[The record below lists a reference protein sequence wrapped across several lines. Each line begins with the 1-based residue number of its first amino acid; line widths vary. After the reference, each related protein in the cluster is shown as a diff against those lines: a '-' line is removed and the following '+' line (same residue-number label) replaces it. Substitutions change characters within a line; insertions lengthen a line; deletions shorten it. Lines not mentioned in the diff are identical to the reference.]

1 MFGGKIRNTP
11 TMQHT
16 GNTEEALFYL
26 FLAAALGSFLG
37 NFKWRGNS
45 LGVAAIL
52 FVGLA
57 IGAARPEVR
66 IPDVIKL
73 LGLAI
78 FVYSIGLSSG
88 PAFFHSFRN
97 RGATNLI
104 LAVSVLSLLSVCI
117 GALSFAFGFDASGAA
132 GMLAGITTNTPALAG
147 LLDAIQASPGP
158 ESDIMSNNAVVG
170 YSISYPMGVLGLMI
184 AVALMRRLLRVDYAA
199 EATALGR
206 EFPTGQPIVNQTVSV
221 TNPDATGKTLRELK
235 KQHNLQVIFGRLRRN
250 GVDSLCHWETTFE
263 VGDLV
268 VITGET
274 EEVTH
279 TGALLGESVT
289 GTDLADD
296 HSVFD
301 LRRMFVSNPKV
312 AGKTIAALNLAETYP
327 VVLTRIRHGDTDTLV
342 RSDTVLEL
350 GDRIRVLARQEDM
363 KHLEKIFGDSYEQ
376 LSHIDLLSFGLGM
389 GLGML
394 IGSIEMTL
402 PGGILFSLGFAGGPL
417 LAGLLLSYL
426 RRSGPI
432 LWTLPYSANLTL
444 RQIGLILM
452 LAAIGI
458 NSGAAFLSTMLSP
471 VGPLMFLS
479 SAIVSIFG
487 SILILWAGYKLF
499 HIPYILLS
507 GMISHHPANLDF
519 ANNQAGN
526 KIPTY
531 GYALVYPLL
540 LIGKIVFVQMLW
552 QLLKVLG

>member
-1 MFGGKIRNTP
+1 
-11 TMQHT
+11 MQHN
-16 GNTEEALFYL
+16 GNTEEALLYL

-57 IGAARPEVR
+57 IGAAKPEVR

-88 PAFFHSFRN
+88 PAFFRSFKS
-97 RGATNLI
+97 RGAANLT
-104 LAVSVLSLLSVCI
+104 LAVFVLSLLSVMI
-117 GALSFAFGFDASGAA
+117 GALSFFFGFDASGAA

-147 LLDAIQASPGP
+147 LLDAIQARQGA
-158 ESDIMSNNAVVG
+158 DQDLMSNNAVVG

-184 AVALMRRLLRVDYAA
+184 AVALMRRLLKVDPPA
-199 EATALGR
+199 ETLALAG
-206 EFPTGQPIVNQTVSV
+206 EFPTGQPIVNRTILVSQ
-221 TNPDATGKTLRELK
+221 PDVLGVSLRSLK
-235 KQHNLQVIFGRLRRN
+235 KTHHIQVIFGRMRHQ
-250 GVDSLCHWETTFE
+250 DSDLLCHWDTVFE
-263 VGDLV
+263 AGDLV
-268 VITGET
+268 AITGES
-274 EEVTH
+274 EEVARVV
-279 TGALLGESVT
+279 GLLGHQVEE
-289 GTDLADD
+289 DLAED
-296 HSVFD
+296 HSVFA
-301 LRRMFVSNPKV
+301 LRRMFVSNPKI
-312 AGKTIAALNLAETYP
+312 AGKTVAALNLTEEYP
-327 VVLTRIRHGDTDTLV
+327 VVLTRIRHGDVDSLV
-342 RSDTVLEL
+342 HSDTVLEL
-350 GDRIRVLARQEDM
+350 GDRIRVLAREEDI
-363 KHLEKIFGDSYEQ
+363 KSLEKLFGDSYEQ

-389 GLGML
+389 GLGIL
-394 IGSIEMTL
+394 LGSIEMTL

-417 LAGLLLSYL
+417 LAGLALSYI

-444 RQIGLILM
+444 RQLGLILM

-458 NSGAAFLSTMLSP
+458 NSGAAFLSTMASP

-479 SAIVSIFG
+479 SAIVSVLG
-487 SILILWAGYKLF
+487 SIAILWVGYRLLR
-499 HIPYILLS
+499 IPYVLLI

-519 ANNQAGN
+519 ANNQVN
-526 KIPTY
+526 SKIPTY

-552 QLLKVLG
+552 QILR

>member
-1 MFGGKIRNTP
+1 
-11 TMQHT
+11 
-16 GNTEEALFYL
+16 
-26 FLAAALGSFLG
+26 
-37 NFKWRGNS
+37 
-45 LGVAAIL
+45 
-52 FVGLA
+52 
-57 IGAARPEVR
+57 
-66 IPDVIKL
+66 
-73 LGLAI
+73 
-78 FVYSIGLSSG
+78 
-88 PAFFHSFRN
+88 
-97 RGATNLI
+97 
-104 LAVSVLSLLSVCI
+104 
-117 GALSFAFGFDASGAA
+117 
-132 GMLAGITTNTPALAG
+132 
-147 LLDAIQASPGP
+147 
-158 ESDIMSNNAVVG
+158 
-170 YSISYPMGVLGLMI
+170 
-184 AVALMRRLLRVDYAA
+184 
-199 EATALGR
+199 
-206 EFPTGQPIVNQTVSV
+206 
-221 TNPDATGKTLRELK
+221 
-235 KQHNLQVIFGRLRRN
+235 
-250 GVDSLCHWETTFE
+250 
-263 VGDLV
+263 
-268 VITGET
+268 
-274 EEVTH
+274 
-279 TGALLGESVT
+279 
-289 GTDLADD
+289 
-296 HSVFD
+296 
-301 LRRMFVSNPKV
+301 MFVSNPKV
-312 AGKTIAALNLAETYP
+312 AGKTIATLSLTEEYP
-327 VVLTRIRHGDTDTLV
+327 VVLTRIRHGDIDTLV

-389 GLGML
+389 GLGIL

-417 LAGLLLSYL
+417 VAGLLLSYL

-519 ANNQAGN
+519 ANNLAQN

-531 GYALVYPLL
+531 GYALVYPML

-552 QLLKVLG
+552 QFLPLLGN

>member
-1 MFGGKIRNTP
+1 
-11 TMQHT
+11 MQHT
-16 GNTEEALFYL
+16 SNTEEALLYL
-26 FLAAALGSFLG
+26 FLAAALGSFIG

-88 PAFFHSFRN
+88 PAFFRSFKN

-147 LLDAIQASPGP
+147 LLDAIQTTPGT
-158 ESDIMSNNAVVG
+158 ENEVMSNNAVVG

-184 AVALMRRLLRVDYAA
+184 AVALMRRLLRVDYTA
-199 EATALGR
+199 EASQLGR
-206 EFPTGQPIVNQTVSV
+206 EFPTGQPIINRTVLAA
-221 TNPDATGKTLRELK
+221 NPAATGITLRELK
-235 KQHNLQVIFGRLRRN
+235 KQHDLQVIFGRLRRN

-263 VGDLV
+263 PGDQV

-274 EEVTH
+274 EAVTH
-279 TGALLGESVT
+279 AVALLGQSIE
-289 GTDLADD
+289 TDLTDD
-296 HSVFD
+296 HKIFGI
-301 LRRMFVSNPKV
+301 RRMFVSNPKV
-312 AGKTIAALNLAETYP
+312 AGKTIAALNLNESYP
-327 VVLTRIRHGDTDTLV
+327 VVLTRIRHGDTDMLV
-342 RSDTVLEL
+342 RADTVLEL
-350 GDRIRVLARQEDM
+350 GDRIRVLAREADM
-363 KHLEKIFGDSYEQ
+363 KHIEKIFGDSYEQ

-389 GLGML
+389 GLGIL
-394 IGSIEMTL
+394 LGSIEMTL

-417 LAGLLLSYL
+417 LAGLALSYI

-479 SAIVSIFG
+479 SAIVSVLG
-487 SILILWAGYKLF
+487 SVLILWAGYKLL

-552 QLLKVLG
+552 QLLKLVG

>member
-1 MFGGKIRNTP
+1 ME
-11 TMQHT
+11 H
-16 GNTEEALFYL
+16 GNTEEALLYL
-26 FLAAALGSFLG
+26 FIAAALGSFLG

-57 IGAARPEVR
+57 IGAMRPEVH

-88 PAFFHSFRN
+88 PAFFSSFKK

-104 LAVSVLSLLSVCI
+104 LAVTVLTILSVML
-117 GALSFAFGFDASGAA
+117 GAASFFLGFDASGAA

-147 LLDAIQASPGP
+147 LLDAIQARPGA
-158 ESDIMSNNAVVG
+158 ETEAMTNNAVVG

-184 AVALMRRLLRVDYAA
+184 AVALMRRLLRVDFAS
-199 EATALGR
+199 ETKALSQ
-206 EFPTGQPIVNQTVSV
+206 EFPSGQPIVNKTVV
-221 TNPDATGKTLRELK
+221 FGNPAMAGISLRELK
-235 KQHNLQVIFGRLRRN
+235 KRENLHVVFGRLRR
-250 GVDSLCHWETTFE
+250 GHEDSLCHWDTEFQP
-263 VGDLV
+263 GDLIG
-268 VITGET
+268 ITGET
-274 EEVTH
+274 EEVERTML
-279 TGALLGESVT
+279 LLGEP
-289 GTDLADD
+289 DKENLAGD
-296 HSVFD
+296 HSAFA
-301 LRRMFVSNPKV
+301 LRRMFVSNPKT
-312 AGKTIAALNLAETYP
+312 AGKTVAALNLHEQYQ
-327 VVLTRIRHGDTDTLV
+327 VVLTRIRHGDLDALV
-342 RSDTVLEL
+342 QSNTVLEL
-350 GDRIRVLARQEDM
+350 GDRIRVLAREEDM
-363 KHLEKIFGDSYEQ
+363 KALEKIFGDSYEQ

-389 GLGML
+389 GLGIL
-394 IGSIEMTL
+394 LGSIEMTL

-417 LAGLLLSYL
+417 VVGLILSAI

-444 RQIGLILM
+444 RQLGLILM

-458 NSGAAFLSTMLSP
+458 NSGSAFLSTMMSP
-471 VGPLMFLS
+471 AGPLMFGT
-479 SAIVSIFG
+479 ATMVSILG
-487 SILILWAGYKLF
+487 SVLIIAVGYKWLK
-499 HIPYILLS
+499 IPFTLLI

-526 KIPTY
+526 KVPTY

-552 QLLKVLG
+552 QMLRAM

>member
-1 MFGGKIRNTP
+1 
-11 TMQHT
+11 MQHT
-16 GNTEEALFYL
+16 SNTEEALLYL

-88 PAFFHSFRN
+88 PAFFRSFKN

-104 LAVSVLSLLSVCI
+104 LAISVLSLLSVCI

-147 LLDAIQASPGP
+147 LLDAIQAAPGP

-184 AVALMRRLLRVDYAA
+184 AVTLMRRLLRVDYTA
-199 EATALGR
+199 EASALGH
-206 EFPTGQPIVNQTVSV
+206 EFPTGQPIVHQTVSV
-221 TNPDATGKTLRELK
+221 TQPEATGITLRALK
-235 KQHNLQVIFGRLRRN
+235 QQHRLQVIFGRLRRN
-250 GVDSLCHWETTFE
+250 GVDSLCHWETVFE
-263 VGDLV
+263 PGDQV
-268 VITGET
+268 VITGEM
-274 EEVTH
+274 EAVAR
-279 TGALLGESVT
+279 TGALLGQMVEA
-289 GTDLADD
+289 DLTDD
-296 HSVFD
+296 HKVFGI
-301 LRRMFVSNPKV
+301 RRMFVSNPKV
-312 AGKTIAALNLAETYP
+312 AGKTIAALNLNESYP
-327 VVLTRIRHGDTDTLV
+327 VVLTRIRHGDTDMLV

-350 GDRIRVLARQEDM
+350 GDRIRVLARESDM
-363 KHLEKIFGDSYEQ
+363 KDIEKIFGDSYEQ

-394 IGSIEMTL
+394 LGSIEMTL

-417 LAGLLLSYL
+417 LAGLMLSYI

-479 SAIVSIFG
+479 SAIVSVLG
-487 SILILWAGYKLF
+487 SILILWAGYKLL

-552 QLLKVLG
+552 QLLKMIG